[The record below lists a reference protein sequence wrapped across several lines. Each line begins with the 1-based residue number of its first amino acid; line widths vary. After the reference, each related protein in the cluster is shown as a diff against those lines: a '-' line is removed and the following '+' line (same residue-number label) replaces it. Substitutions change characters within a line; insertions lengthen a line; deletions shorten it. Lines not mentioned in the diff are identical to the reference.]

1 MPLTFWS
8 SLNIR
13 GSGRGNQA
21 ANDLGES
28 DDFDNPRAS

>member
-1 MPLTFWS
+1 MSFTFWS
-8 SLNIR
+8 SLNVR

-28 DDFDNPRAS
+28 DDFDNPRPS